1 MTDNVERQRPSL
13 SFEIFPPNTKSSNE
27 LLLDTLDELQDLGPH
42 FISVTCSNKNADLK
56 TTTLKLAGYIQKN
69 LNVPSIAHL
78 TAAYSSK
85 EDIREAINILKRSN
99 TNRILALRGDIYA
112 DKPPLEDFKH
122 ASDLIHFIKEE
133 EPTFQISGACHPEVH
148 PEAKNRVEDLQ
159 NLKKKVDSGCD
170 DLITQLFF
178 DNDIFYRFRENCD
191 IVGIDVPIYA
201 GIMPIV
207 NRNQA
212 LRLIK
217 TTKTALPRKFI
228 AILEKYEHDP
238 ESLRAAGLAYAI
250 DQIVD
255 LVTQDT
261 AGIHLY
267 TMNQSQTALTIYRAT
282 KTLFKEEAIVV

>member
-1 MTDNVERQRPSL
+1 MTDSIERQQPSL
-13 SFEIFPPNTKSSNE
+13 SFEIFPPNTKISNE
-27 LLLDTLDELQDLGPH
+27 RLLDTLDELQDLGPH
-42 FISVTCSNKNADLK
+42 FISVTCSNQNADLK
-56 TTTLKLAGYIQKN
+56 STTLKLAGYIQKN

-85 EDIREAINILKRSN
+85 MEIQEALQTLKRFN
-99 TNRILALRGDIYA
+99 TNRILALRGDIYE
-112 DKPPLEDFKH
+112 DKIPVGDFGH
-122 ASDLIHFIKEE
+122 ASDLIRFIKET
-133 EPTFQISGACHPEVH
+133 EPDFQISGACHPEIH
-148 PEAKNRVEDLQ
+148 PESKNRVEDLQ

-170 DLITQLFF
+170 DLVTQLFF
-178 DNDIFYRFRENCD
+178 DNEIFYRFRENCD
-191 IVGIDVPIYA
+191 MLGIDIPIYA

-207 NRNQA
+207 NRKQA

-217 TTKTALPRKFI
+217 TTKTVLPKKFI

-267 TMNQSQTALTIYRAT
+267 TMNQSQTALSIYRAT
-282 KTLFKEEAIVV
+282 KALFKEEVPV